1 MGSAVPRLTGPA
13 RRLLAAAV
21 LFVLPL
27 MATTGCSNDDSPITE
42 DRREELE
49 QIPPQVGPS

>member
-49 QIPPQVGPS
+49 QVPPQ